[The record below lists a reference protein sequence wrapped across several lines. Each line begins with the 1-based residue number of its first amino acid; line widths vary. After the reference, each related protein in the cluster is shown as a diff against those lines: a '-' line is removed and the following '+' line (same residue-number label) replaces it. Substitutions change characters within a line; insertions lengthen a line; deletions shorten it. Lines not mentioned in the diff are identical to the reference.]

1 MIYKGKKHEGQ
12 KKTEFTLPA
21 KMIWKS
27 CLYFSWVQLKGVFRP
42 AFFFNLLLWI
52 HVVFCHICCSY
63 LLYSLNSQMWVNG
76 STEKVNVL
84 SPPEKQRQNLLRVS
98 HSGPGTTC
106 SSSLISGSPV
116 RGLLYFG
123 ISQITCVVL
132 SGLLGLLFWVG
143 LFVEFFWGGKGI
155 AECFGVFLWF
165 GLGFFICFFVFLA
178 SIVRDWWW
186 ITQPL
191 LLDICV
197 WIKWLYHIF
206 TVVISSTRFKQ

>member
-52 HVVFCHICCSY
+52 HVGFYHICCFY
-63 LLYSLNSQMWVNG
+63 LLYSLNSQMWANG

-98 HSGPGTTC
+98 HSGPAPLAPAAWSQAHQSQGLVILGHFTDNMC
-106 SSSLISGSPV
+106 GPVWVAGS
-116 RGLLYFG
+116 
-123 ISQITCVVL
+123 
-132 SGLLGLLFWVG
+132 VG
-143 LFVEFFWGGKGI
+143 LGWVV
-155 AECFGVFLWF
+155 CGVFLRGRRCCRVFWGVVMVWF
-165 GLGFFICFFVFLA
+165 GLFHLFLCFF
-178 SIVRDWWW
+178 S
-186 ITQPL
+186 
-191 LLDICV
+191 
-197 WIKWLYHIF
+197 
-206 TVVISSTRFKQ
+206 